1 MNEQLIKFIELC
13 LIDGVISDKERE
25 VIFRKSKELGVP
37 EDECEIILEGMT
49 QQKNLEN
56 NRVEPS
62 LKNHDELEET
72 EVSFKD
78 LDLGFMFNNLNSS
91 LSLIESLN
99 EYSSILKKKSLEL
112 EKYDKQIN
120 EIINLRDISIPSYIE
135 FTYWGYDKNKGGL
148 YYEFPEVKEE
158 LLMLTFYKPTII
170 KSKNEGLFC
179 SVFML
184 RILGRVYLLLFKIIN
199 DTHIERRLVFSQNG
213 GLEVPEGY
221 YDDTSD
227 NYYGGFD
234 KLDKR
239 RVKFYQNFNKT
250 TNVNLEKFEERDWF
264 EGMKNS
270 WEKND
275 SYKEYKK
282 DSIIQTLNDLKT
294 KQKTEFILKCS
305 PSDLN
310 LCFKLLN
317 NLKEEK
323 KYLL

>member
-13 LIDGVISDKERE
+13 LMDGVVTDKERE
-25 VIFRKSKELGVP
+25 VIFRKSKEFGVA

-62 LKNHDELEET
+62 LKNHDELEQT
-72 EVSFKD
+72 EVSFKN
-78 LDLGFMFNNLNSS
+78 LDLGFMFNNLND
-91 LSLIESLN
+91 SLIESLN

-120 EIINLRDISIPSYIE
+120 EIINLRDMSIPSYIE
-135 FTYWGYDKNKGGL
+135 FCYWGYDENKGGM
-148 YYEFPEVKEE
+148 YYEFLEVKEE

-170 KSKNEGLFC
+170 KPKNEGLFC

-184 RILGRVYLLLFKIIN
+184 RILGRVYLLLFRIIN
-199 DTHIERRLVFSQNG
+199 DTHIERRLVFLQNG
-213 GLEVPEGY
+213 GLEEPEGY
-221 YDDTSD
+221 YDHTSD
-227 NYYGGFD
+227 NYYGGID
-234 KLDKR
+234 ENEKR
-239 RVKFYQNFNKT
+239 KKKFYENFNKT
-250 TNVNLEKFEERDWF
+250 TKVNLEKFVERNLF

-275 SYKEYKK
+275 SYKEYKE

-294 KQKTEFILKCS
+294 KQKKEFILKCS